1 LAPKLGYLSADWH
14 VAAEC
19 IGVLRMTLAAG
30 ANILAYIY
38 LGHSDCSV
46 RTILGSQ
53 ISTLAIVFY
62 EARGVH

>member
-1 LAPKLGYLSADWH
+1 MRSRIFGYLSADRH
-14 VAAEC
+14 VAAER

-30 ANILAYIY
+30 ANIFTYIY

-53 ISTLAIVFY
+53 ISTLVTVFY
-62 EARGVH
+62 